1 MRILL
6 VHNDYAKYSGEES
19 VVDQMAAMWT
29 DHGHQVVQLRMSTAD
44 SRDSLVGKIHGFL
57 AGLYCP
63 KGVRKMRRTLKAE
76 RPDVVN
82 VHNLYPFISPAALFE
97 CKKAGVP
104 VVMTVHNFRLICP
117 TGLFMRDGQPC
128 ERCLEK
134 GNEWGCIRYD
144 CEHSLLKSV
153 GYAARNAVAR
163 RSGAYRKC
171 VDRFACITDFQ
182 RQKLIQ
188 AGFEAGKIVVIPN
201 SIHASTEF
209 RSTSG
214 DYIAYVG
221 RLSYEKGY
229 DLLIEVARRHPEI
242 PFRFAGA
249 RRVSEALEIPG
260 NVHLMGYLKGDE
272 LSDFIRESRLLVIPS
287 RCYEGFPMAI
297 LEAAQFGKPVISP
310 NHGGFTEIIG
320 DGDTAIGRLFAP
332 GNVDDLERHVVAL
345 WNNSNEIVRL
355 GEKAHDKLLREY
367 STEVIYQK
375 WNDLIKSIL

>member
-1 MRILL
+1 M
-6 VHNDYAKYSGEES
+6 
-19 VVDQMAAMWT
+19 
-29 DHGHQVVQLRMSTAD
+29 
-44 SRDSLVGKIHGFL
+44 
-57 AGLYCP
+57 
-63 KGVRKMRRTLKAE
+63 
-76 RPDVVN
+76 
-82 VHNLYPFISPAALFE
+82 
-97 CKKAGVP
+97 
-104 VVMTVHNFRLICP
+104 
-117 TGLFMRDGQPC
+117 
-128 ERCLEK
+128 
-134 GNEWGCIRYD
+134 
-144 CEHSLLKSV
+144 
-153 GYAARNAVAR
+153 
-163 RSGAYRKC
+163 
-171 VDRFACITDFQ
+171 
-182 RQKLIQ
+182 IQ
-188 AGFEAGKIVVIPN
+188 AGFDVEKIVVIPN
-201 SIHASTEF
+201 SIPCSTDLQ
-209 RSTSG
+209 STLG

-260 NVHLMGYLKGDE
+260 NVHLMGYLKGNE

-367 STEVIYQK
+367 STEVIYQ
-375 WNDLIKSIL
+375 NGMI